1 MLKNYL
7 KIAFRSIWKQ
17 RFYAFINIAGLTLGM
32 TVCLLIALFVIDE
45 LSFDRFHERADH
57 LYRIV
62 EVQHYSGQEPFPVAV
77 TPPPLAPSLVETYPE
92 IINATRVNQTGAT
105 FRVGDDLF
113 SEDQGA
119 FVDDTF
125 FELFSFEVLAG
136 APDQLFADPNNI
148 ILSASLAEKY
158 FPGQNPIGQQIEIN
172 GRNDVTVSGV
182 MADFPEASHVDLRYL
197 FPFEARRA
205 ISPGIDTL
213 WNSNFLYT
221 YVEVQDDTDIAALN
235 AKIAD
240 HLIQNGVTYDVDL
253 LLQPLID
260 IHLDPVPYVAD
271 YAVKGDMRYVQIF
284 SVVALFILLIAC
296 INFMNLATARS
307 AKRARE
313 VGVRKAVGARR
324 QQLVVQFLG
333 ESVLLAVL
341 AVFLAVFV
349 ADLLLP
355 MFNEITG
362 KELTLN
368 IFSDG
373 IWGWQLAGTLL
384 LVALGTGILAG
395 SYPAIFLSS
404 LQPVSVLKGEP
415 VSGKR
420 GSFFRKALVVTQFTI
435 SMALIVGTLVVYNQL
450 EFIRTKDLGFNK
462 ENIIMV
468 GINGSARD
476 QFVPLR
482 DAIRQLPGVEDV
494 AMSTDDLTYIMRS
507 TSGYSWPGKA
517 PDETLLLHSVVVDN
531 DFFDTMHM
539 TLAKGRAF
547 SRDFPADSAAVIL
560 NEEAVRRMGLADPI
574 GQTVTTSGGTLYTIV
589 GVAQDFHFKPV
600 HHPIEP
606 IIMFRYRNPERPV
619 GLLSI
624 RSQTTDVNAL
634 LVSLEQIWNGLD
646 TGRPFAYRFLED
658 DFVRMYRAE
667 ESTATISN
675 FFAAFAIFVSA
686 LGLFGL
692 SLFMIE
698 QRTKELG
705 IRKVLGASPQM
716 LFFLVSKDFT
726 ILVGV
731 ALLIAVPIS
740 YAVMSTWLDGFAYR
754 IDISVIT
761 FVVGGLVGLLVAFG
775 TVCYQSFRAATLNP
789 ADALKYE

>member
-32 TVCLLIALFVIDE
+32 MVCLLIALFVIDE

-92 IINATRVNQTGAT
+92 IIKATRVNQVGAT
-105 FRVGDDLF
+105 FRVGEDLF

-119 FVDDTF
+119 FVDETF

-136 APDQLFADPNNI
+136 DPAQLFADPNNI
-148 ILSASLAEKY
+148 ILSTSLAEKY
-158 FPGQNPIGQQIEIN
+158 FPDQNPIGQHIQIN
-172 GRNDVTVSGV
+172 GQNDVTVSGV

-253 LLQPLID
+253 LLQPLTD

-324 QQLVVQFLG
+324 QQLVFQFLG

-373 IWGWQLAGTLL
+373 VWGWQLAGTLL

-450 EFIRTKDLGFNK
+450 EFIRTKDLGFDK
-462 ENIIMV
+462 ENIVMV

-482 DAIRQLPGVEDV
+482 DAIRQLPGVADV
-494 AMSTDDLTYIMRS
+494 AMSTNALTYIMRS

-539 TLAKGRAF
+539 TLAEGRAF
-547 SRDFPADSAAVIL
+547 SRDFPSDSAAVIL

-574 GQTVTTSGGTLYTIV
+574 GQTVTTSGGTVYTIV

-619 GLLSI
+619 GILSI
-624 RSQTTDVNAL
+624 RSQTTDENAL
-634 LVSLEQIWNGLD
+634 LVSLEQIWNELD
-646 TGRPFAYRFLED
+646 TGRPFVYQFLED

-705 IRKVLGASPQM
+705 IRKVLGASPQT
-716 LFFLVSKDFT
+716 LFLLVSKDFT
-726 ILVGV
+726 MLVGM

-754 IDISVIT
+754 IDISPIT
-761 FVVGGLVGLLVAFG
+761 FVLGGLVGLLVAFG
-775 TVCYQSFRAATLNP
+775 TVCYQSYRAATLNP